1 MSNASGPLRSLGDSL
16 DSLRQRMTPTDERKF
31 RVLRCEITAYSLAS
45 SLSDDQSS
53 ETIEQIVRNT
63 NAVATLNSTNNARFE
78 TVVSEVENMLLNLS
92 SE

>member
-16 DSLRQRMTPTDERKF
+16 DSLRQRMNSTDERKF

-45 SLSDDQSS
+45 SLSEDESN
-53 ETIEQIVRNT
+53 EEIAQIVKNT
-63 NAVATLNSTNNARFE
+63 NTVATLDPTNEGKFE
-78 TVVSEVENMLLNLS
+78 TVVSEVENMLLNLG